1 MAGQHDWPSPGTQT
15 QRRHQADTVLFDQRR
30 HREVPI
36 AIVGNA
42 PAGNLYKNDQNGS
55 SWNVAA

>member
-15 QRRHQADTVLFDQRR
+15 QRR